1 MTLINRIKHIIMK
14 YLIEIGLLIT
24 FMFLLILDLKMS
36 SIVTDLSS
44 NLFVLLP
51 FTFMVM
57 RFFRDSTLF
66 TLNGILLVF
75 YVSLSYL
82 SILFVFK
89 QFPGLNILKLAVIII
104 MIGAVLGSLLKL
116 GITKV
121 NAVRFYIYFQIMVLC
136 DVWLRS

>member
-1 MTLINRIKHIIMK
+1 MK